1 MVPLPLQRWQPYP
14 EQPEAV
20 EAIAQATGLSPL
32 VATVLANRDITD
44 PEDAKIFLNPEL
56 QPLPSALE
64 EFPALADCVELLEQ
78 ALGQNHKIAICGD
91 YDADGM
97 TSTALL
103 LRALRYLGGDVD
115 YDIPSR
121 MNEGY
126 GINERIVEDFH
137 ADGVRLILTVDNGI
151 TAVQPI
157 ARAREL
163 GLTVIIT
170 DHHELPDE
178 LPPANAILNPKLIPE
193 DSGYAGMAG
202 VGVAYILAESLA
214 RQMGRLDEFIDPL
227 LELYTL
233 GTIADMAAL
242 VGVNR
247 RWLKQG
253 LARLPRTRIP
263 GIQALIQ
270 SSGVNTDSDTLRPE
284 DIGFRLG
291 PRINA
296 IGRIGDPRVI
306 IDLLTTDEIEV
317 ARQKAEEAELTNQER
332 RQLCEEIEREAIAIC
347 EQSDLNPKYTRI
359 LLLLQKDWHHGVIGI
374 VASRLVERYGMPVF
388 ISTYEGDDTIRGSAR
403 GIPEFNVFD
412 ALKACDV
419 CLDKYG
425 GHKAAGGFTL
435 NIENFEAFQQKL
447 QAFGCEVLEPEH
459 LKPLVNLDGEAQLS
473 ELTMALYQQIDDLN
487 PWGIGNPEP
496 VFWSEDVRILEQRT
510 VGKGHAK
517 VTVGQ
522 SDGEGEIHK
531 VAAIAWRWG
540 DYMPLPDR
548 VDIAYKLKENCWKDK
563 VSLQLEL
570 VGIRIAERA
579 IAERQSLKSQVLQ
592 ARDRQS
598 PFPVLRTATPS
609 PLGQAASVPVLEAV
623 SEPVQGQTPSLN
635 KQTPN
640 KQTLNKQT
648 LNKQAPKQRAM
659 FYVGDRHYT
668 CILQPM
674 DEGKELRIRNDR
686 GNVLAV
692 KQGQAVG
699 LLGPNREQARTVDVR
714 EPHFRKLI
722 ESALEALETAH
733 VS

>member
-1 MVPLPLQRWQPYP
+1 MAQPLPVQRWQPYL
-14 EQPEAV
+14 EQPEVVA
-20 EAIAQATGLSPL
+20 AIAQATGLSPL
-32 VATVLANRDITD
+32 VATLLANRDILT

-56 QPLPSALE
+56 QPLPNALE
-64 EFPALADCVELLEQ
+64 EFPALADCVELLAQ
-78 ALGQNHKIAICGD
+78 ALVQHHKIAICGD

-103 LRALRYLGGDVD
+103 LRALRYLGGTVD

-121 MNEGY
+121 MHEGY

-178 LPPANAILNPKLIPE
+178 LPPANAILNPKLIPP

-202 VGVAYILAESLA
+202 VGVAYILAVSLA
-214 RQMGRLDEFIDPL
+214 QQLGRLDEFLAPL

-233 GTIADMAAL
+233 GTIADMASL

-247 RWLKQG
+247 RWLRQG
-253 LARLPRTRIP
+253 LATLPHSRIP

-270 SSGVNTDSDTLRPE
+270 SSGVNTANHTLKPE

-306 IDLLTTDEIEV
+306 IDLLTTDDLEV

-332 RQLCEEIEREAIAIC
+332 RGLCEQIEQEAIAIC
-347 EQSDLNPKYTRI
+347 EQSDLNPHRTRI
-359 LLLLQKDWHHGVIGI
+359 LLLLQENWHHGVIGI

-388 ISTYEGDDTIRGSAR
+388 ISTYEGRDTIRGSAR

-412 ALKACDV
+412 ALKACDS

-435 NIENFEAFQQKL
+435 SLENFESFQQKL
-447 QAFGCEVLEPEH
+447 QAFGCQTLKPEH
-459 LKPLVNLDGEAQLS
+459 LKPLVNLDARANLA
-473 ELTMALYQQIDDLN
+473 ELTLELYQQIDDLN

-496 VFWSEDVRILEQRT
+496 IFWSEDVRILDQRL
-510 VGKGHAK
+510 VGGGGHAK
-517 VTVGQ
+517 LSIGQ
-522 SDGEGEIHK
+522 ADAEGELHK
-531 VAAIAWRWG
+531 VDAIAWRWR
-540 DYMPLPDR
+540 DYLPLPDR

-563 VSLQLEL
+563 VSLQLEIIGMR
-570 VGIRIAERA
+570 VAQQA
-579 IAERQSLKSQVLQ
+579 IAERQALKAQVMR
-592 ARDRQS
+592 A
-598 PFPVLRTATPS
+598 PFPPPLSSRQLEDEHGLS
-609 PLGQAASVPVLEAV
+609 PRSKPVGQ
-623 SEPVQGQTPSLN
+623 
-635 KQTPN
+635 K
-640 KQTLNKQT
+640 
-648 LNKQAPKQRAM
+648 AM
-659 FYVGDRHYT
+659 FWVGDRHYT
-668 CILQPM
+668 CILEPKA
-674 DEGKELRIRNDR
+674 EGQELRIRNDR
-686 GNVLAV
+686 GHVLAV
-692 KQGQAVG
+692 QQGQTVG
-699 LLGPNREQARTVDVR
+699 LLGPNRTEARTVDVR

-722 ESALEALETAH
+722 ESALSALAALEAAPAQ
-733 VS
+733 VVP